1 MANTRIKGKTEIT
14 NTAPT
19 GGDQNDKLLDTDL
32 MLLEHNP
39 NGNPDE
45 DRSVKLSE
53 LRTYVTAILRQELQ
67 NGTLVVKKAECD
79 ESGNNI
85 DDRFDDVED
94 DIDTLNSNDST
105 TGSVAN
111 KIKTAINA
119 LDVSSQGG
127 EGKYIQS
134 ISETDGKISATA
146 QTMDTSPTAN
156 STKAVTSGG
165 VKTALDAKLNT
176 SLKGANNGLAELGGD
191 GLVLS
196 SQLPSYVDDVLE
208 YSSVSAF
215 PEQGESGKIY
225 VATDTNKTYRWTGSV
240 YTIIASDL
248 ALGETSSTAYR
259 GDRGKIAYAH
269 SQATSGN
276 PHNVTK
282 SDVGLGNVDNTSD
295 ANKPVSTATQTALD
309 NKVDKVTG
317 KGLSTNDFTNDYK
330 NSLDGGAPVIYCTCS
345 TEGATAIK
353 ELTPVNSAYKLQVG
367 SIVAV
372 KFSVSNTVANVQ
384 LKLGNV
390 TAFIWYNGGKFTSN
404 WNGQT
409 GLANHVIYYLYNGE
423 YFVWLNNDREDDSKV
438 GQYNSDT
445 DADFRLLLST
455 NATNNSETNTV
466 KKSGDLTFNPSTK
479 VLKVNNKSVRN
490 ADTAIGMQAVDCDTA
505 GDVADKVV
513 DLEGFTLFRGARLII
528 NFKNANT
535 VTGVTLNVNGTGT
548 KTVRVNS
555 SAVTVSN
562 LVVGYYYCIYDGT
575 YWQLESNRDVYYSRY
590 SEVASNTDYSAETAN
605 CTTAS
610 GNAVKVVGLRSFTTA
625 YNKATFLIRFQ
636 NENTYS
642 GKLTLKVNNQTE
654 KDLYINGVITS
665 ANNKT
670 LPAGI
675 YMCTW
680 NGTYFNIITDYMYG
694 DTFTASGANA
704 KKGLVPQPPATA
716 GTTKYLREDGTWAVP
731 SGGGSVTVAP
741 HFYVCSTAERFKILS
756 IPEFNPNEDFY
767 FAVLFTA
774 NHNGSESDWDLVI
787 NNTHYSV
794 YNANGNVLVKLPYY
808 DSSDKYVGIEAGTLL
823 TFYYHEASGRVR
835 LLGSSLMAKGMR
847 FSGDD
852 EELMDLWSDG
862 KCRIYTVY
870 DDYTS
875 LINLPFLNTNYTV
888 SGTNFTI
895 TSKTSS
901 ALTVAKVASN
911 KPCCVICEGYLW

>member
-1 MANTRIKGKTEIT
+1 MANTRINGKREIT
-14 NTAPT
+14 NTAPS

-53 LRTYVTAILRQELQ
+53 LSTYVTAILRQELQ
-67 NGTLVVKKAECD
+67 NGTLVVKKAERDADGHDID
-79 ESGNNI
+79 E
-85 DDRFDDVED
+85 RFTDVED

-119 LDVSSQGG
+119 LDVNSQGG
-127 EGKYIQS
+127 AGKYIQS

-146 QTMDTSPTAN
+146 QTMDTAPTAN

-165 VKTALDAKLNT
+165 VKTALDGKLNT

-191 GLVLS
+191 GKVLS
-196 SQLPSYVDDVLE
+196 SQLPSYVDYVLE

-215 PEQGESGKIY
+215 PATGESGKIY
-225 VATDTNKTYRWTGSV
+225 VATDTNKTYRWTGSA

-248 ALGETSSTAYR
+248 ALGETSSSAYR
-259 GDRGKIAYAH
+259 GDNGKTAFEH
-269 SQATSGN
+269 SQLTSGN

-295 ANKPVSTATQTALD
+295 ADKPVSTATQTALD

-353 ELTPVNSAYKLQVG
+353 ELTPVNSAYKLKVG

-390 TAFIWYNGGKFTSN
+390 TAFIWYNGGKFTNN
-404 WNGQT
+404 WTPIT
-409 GLANHVIYYLYNGE
+409 GLANHIEYYMYNGD

-505 GDVADKVV
+505 GNVAEKTVA
-513 DLEGFTLFRGARLII
+513 LAGFTLFKGARLNIYLQ
-528 NFKNANT
+528 NKNT
-535 VTGVTLNVNGTGT
+535 VTGVTLNVNDTGA
-548 KTVRVNS
+548 KTVKIGGGN
-555 SAVTVSN
+555 VTTSN
-562 LVVGYYYCIYDGT
+562 FGVDYWHCYYDGT
-575 YWQLESNRDVYYSRY
+575 NWQLTTTKEVYNAHVCDSANSAYTSRQ
-590 SEVASNTDYSAETAN
+590 AGG
-605 CTTAS
+605 CTTA
-610 GNAVKVVGLRSFTTA
+610 GNNAEKIVSMPNFTLD
-625 YNKATFLIRFQ
+625 YPKATFALWFQ
-636 NENTYS
+636 YANTNQ
-642 GKLTLKVNNQTE
+642 GKLTLKVNNQTA
-654 KDLYINGVITS
+654 KDLYINGTISS
-665 ANNKT
+665 ATNYT
-670 LPAGI
+670 LPNGVW
-675 YMCTW
+675 MCTW
-680 NGTYFNIITDYMYG
+680 NGTYFNIDTEYNVTDARYASRIGAPSDYFTWSDIDNMKDDVDDLDDHKQNKTLSSSLTIDG
-694 DTFTASGANA
+694 FVETTVEDALGELVSFANDINSKANNKIGKSGALTSGNLLKSNGTDVQDAGISETNVATLSGAQTISGNKTFSGTNTFSGAN
-704 KKGLVPQPPATA
+704 T
-716 GTTKYLREDGTWAVP
+716 
-731 SGGGSVTVAP
+731 
-741 HFYVCSTAERFKILS
+741 
-756 IPEFNPNEDFY
+756 
-767 FAVLFTA
+767 
-774 NHNGSESDWDLVI
+774 HNGTETFTKPPIIPIGTPSSYI
-787 NNTHYSV
+787 N
-794 YNANGNVLVKLPYY
+794 GMIW
-808 DSSDKYVGIEAGTLL
+808 IE
-823 TFYYHEASGRVR
+823 
-835 LLGSSLMAKGMR
+835 
-847 FSGDD
+847 
-852 EELMDLWSDG
+852 
-862 KCRIYTVY
+862 
-870 DDYTS
+870 
-875 LINLPFLNTNYTV
+875 
-888 SGTNFTI
+888 
-895 TSKTSS
+895 
-901 ALTVAKVASN
+901 
-911 KPCCVICEGYLW
+911 

>member
-1 MANTRIKGKTEIT
+1 MANTRIKGKREIT
-14 NTAPT
+14 NTAPS

-85 DDRFDDVED
+85 DDRFDYVED

-119 LDVSSQGG
+119 LDVNSQGG
-127 EGKYIQS
+127 AGKYIQS

-146 QTMDTSPTAN
+146 QTMDTAPTAN

-165 VKTALDAKLNT
+165 VKTALDGKLNT

-191 GLVLS
+191 GKVLS

-208 YSSVSAF
+208 YSSLSAF
-215 PEQGESGKIY
+215 PATGESGKIY
-225 VATDTNKTYRWTGSV
+225 VAIDTNKTYRWTGST

-248 ALGETSSTAYR
+248 ALGETSSSAYR
-259 GDRGKIAYAH
+259 GDNGKTAFDH
-269 SQATSGN
+269 SQLTSGN

-282 SDVGLGNVDNTSD
+282 LDVGLGNVDNTSD

-353 ELTPVNSAYKLQVG
+353 ELTPVNSAYKLKVG

-390 TAFIWYNGGKFTSN
+390 TAFIWYNGGKFTNN
-404 WNGQT
+404 WTPIT
-409 GLANHVIYYLYNGE
+409 GLANHIEYYMYNGD

-455 NATNNSETNTV
+455 SSTNNSETNTV

-505 GDVADKVV
+505 GNVAEKTVA
-513 DLEGFTLFRGARLII
+513 LAGFTLFKGARLCIYLQ
-528 NFKNANT
+528 NANT
-535 VTGVTLNVNGTGT
+535 VTGVTLNVNGTGA
-548 KTVRVNS
+548 KTVRVNNGN
-555 SAVTVSN
+555 VTTSN
-562 LVVGYYYCIYDGT
+562 FTSDYWYCFYDGT
-575 YWQLESNRDVYYSRY
+575 YWQAVNNRDAVLARWASGADNSYYSRQ
-590 SEVASNTDYSAETAN
+590 TAD
-605 CTTAS
+605 CTTGA
-610 GNAVKVVGLRSFTTA
+610 GTAEKTVGMRDFVLTYS
-625 YNKATFLIRFQ
+625 KATFPLRIAYA
-636 NENTYS
+636 NTYQ
-642 GKLTLKVNNQTE
+642 GKLTLKVNGQTA
-654 KDLYINGVITS
+654 KDVYINGVISS
-665 ANNKT
+665 ATNYT
-670 LPAGI
+670 LPVGI
-675 YMCTW
+675 WTCTW
-680 NGTYFNIITDYMYG
+680 NGTYFNIETQHSVTDARYASRIG
-694 DTFTASGANA
+694 DPSDYFTWSDIDEIKDDIDDLDDHKQNKTLSSSLTIDGSVETTVEDALGELVSFANDINGKVNNKIGKSGALTSGNLLKSNGTDVQDAGISATNVATLSGAQTISGNKTFSGTNTFSGAN
-704 KKGLVPQPPATA
+704 T
-716 GTTKYLREDGTWAVP
+716 
-731 SGGGSVTVAP
+731 
-741 HFYVCSTAERFKILS
+741 
-756 IPEFNPNEDFY
+756 
-767 FAVLFTA
+767 
-774 NHNGSESDWDLVI
+774 HNGTETFTKPPIIPIGTPSSY
-787 NNTHYSV
+787 T
-794 YNANGNVLVKLPYY
+794 NGMIW
-808 DSSDKYVGIEAGTLL
+808 IE
-823 TFYYHEASGRVR
+823 
-835 LLGSSLMAKGMR
+835 
-847 FSGDD
+847 
-852 EELMDLWSDG
+852 
-862 KCRIYTVY
+862 
-870 DDYTS
+870 
-875 LINLPFLNTNYTV
+875 
-888 SGTNFTI
+888 
-895 TSKTSS
+895 
-901 ALTVAKVASN
+901 
-911 KPCCVICEGYLW
+911 